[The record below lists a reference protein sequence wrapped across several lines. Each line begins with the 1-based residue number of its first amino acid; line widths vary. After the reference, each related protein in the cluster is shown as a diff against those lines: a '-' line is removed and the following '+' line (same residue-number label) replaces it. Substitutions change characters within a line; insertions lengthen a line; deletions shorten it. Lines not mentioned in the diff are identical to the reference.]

1 MTLLERDDALAQL
14 QALLAR
20 ARSGTGAFVVVEGEA
35 GIGKS
40 TLLRALAEAQPAAA
54 PVWWGLCDALNTPR
68 PLGPL
73 HDVAE
78 QAGGALRAL
87 LAGDAPRPR
96 VFAACVEQLAAQAVL
111 LIVEDLHWADE
122 ATLDLLRHLGRRLAR
137 TRSLLVASCRDDEL
151 GPTHPVRLLLGDLA
165 TAGVQR
171 LALRPLTVDAVRQ
184 LVGDRPIDAL
194 ALHQAT
200 GGNPF
205 FVTEVLAAGGSR
217 IPASVRDAVLSRSA
231 RLSASARAVLEVA
244 AVAGPRVE
252 AGLLDELTAAEA
264 AAIADCLRSGILTAE
279 SQTFL
284 FRHELARQ
292 AVLESLTPTRA
303 RALHRLTLQALQA
316 DSAPPPALARLVHH
330 AAQAGDSEAVRRH
343 APAAARQA
351 ARQGAHREAAAHYA
365 TLLAHA
371 GALDAAQRAQF
382 TEAHAYE
389 CYLVG
394 DIAVAAAGRE
404 AALVLWRRLGR
415 HDREG
420 DTLRWLSRL
429 HWFLGHGKLA
439 RRHAQAA
446 IDALE
451 PLPAGTELA
460 MAYSNAAQLAMLA
473 DDARA
478 AVSWGERAIALAEEL
493 DATEI
498 LSHALNN
505 VGTARIRAGDDA
517 GWPLLERS
525 LQSALAHDLEEH
537 AGRAYANLTSCGVE
551 LRDYARAWRH
561 FDDGITYCIERDLDS
576 WTFYLMAW
584 RARAHF
590 EQGRWSAA
598 AAEAAELVHRA
609 GLPNVSRI
617 PALVTLGAVRVRR
630 GDPGAHDLLDEART
644 LALDTGELQRIGPM
658 VVARAEAAWLAGDL
672 ESCATEAQIG
682 VDLAERCRMPWTLGE
697 CSFWLWR
704 AGQPVTPGDDMARPY
719 ALQMRGDWR
728 AAAESWRLLGC
739 PYEQARALTDGDE
752 GAQREALTLFESL
765 GAAPMIERV
774 RRGLRVAGV
783 RGLPRGPRA
792 TTQLHPAGLTLKEVQ
807 VLALL
812 AQGLR
817 SKEIGERLSRST
829 RTIDHHLAS
838 IFVKLGVA
846 TRAEAVSAAHRLGLV
861 GPGG

>member
-1 MTLLERDDALAQL
+1 MTLLERDEALAQL
-14 QALLAR
+14 QVLMAR
-20 ARSGTGAFVVVEGEA
+20 ACGGTGALVVVEGEA

-40 TLLRALAEAQPAAA
+40 ALLRALADAQPAAT
-54 PVWWGLCDALNTPR
+54 PVWWGLCDALQTPR
-68 PLGPL
+68 PLGPWL
-73 HDVAE
+73 DVAE
-78 QAGGALRAL
+78 QAGDPLRAL
-87 LAGDAPRPR
+87 LVTDAPRPR
-96 VFAACVEQLAAQAVL
+96 VFAACVDQLGAQSALV
-111 LIVEDLHWADE
+111 IIEDLHWADE
-122 ATLDLLRHLGRRLAR
+122 ATLDLLRHLGRRIAR

-151 GPTHPVRLLLGDLA
+151 GPTHPVRVLLGDLA

-171 LALRPLTVDAVRQ
+171 LALRPLSIDAVRQ
-184 LVGDRPIDAL
+184 LVADRPLDAL

-231 RLSASARAVLEVA
+231 RLSASARAVLEMA

-252 AGLLDELTAAEA
+252 AGLLDELAAAEA
-264 AAIADCLRSGILTAE
+264 AAVDDCLRSGILTAE
-279 SQTFL
+279 AQTFV

-292 AVLESLTPTRA
+292 AVLESLAPTRL
-303 RALHRLTLQALQA
+303 RVLHRLTLQALQA
-316 DSAPPPALARLVHH
+316 DGAPPPSLARLVHH
-330 AAQAGDSEAVRRH
+330 AAQAGDSEAVRLH
-343 APAAARQA
+343 APAAAQQA

-365 TLLAHA
+365 TLLAFSS
-371 GALDAAQRAQF
+371 ALDAAQRAQF

-394 DIAVAAAGRE
+394 DIASAVAGRE
-404 AALVLWRRLGR
+404 AALGLWRRLGR
-415 HDREG
+415 RDREG

-429 HWFLGHGKLA
+429 HWFLGHGELA

-446 IDALE
+446 IDTLE
-451 PLPAGTELA
+451 PLPASSELA
-460 MAYSNAAQLAMLA
+460 MACSNAAQLAMLA
-473 DDARA
+473 DNAAA
-478 AVSWGERAIALAEEL
+478 AVSWGERAIALAEAL
-493 DATEI
+493 GATEI
-498 LSHALNN
+498 LAHALNN
-505 VGTARIRAGDDA
+505 VGTARIRDSDEA
-517 GWPLLERS
+517 GWRLLERS
-525 LQSALAHDLEEH
+525 LQIALAHDLEEH

-551 LRDYARAWRH
+551 LRDYAAAWRYCN
-561 FDDGITYCIERDLDS
+561 DGIAYCLERDLDA

-584 RARAHF
+584 RARAHY

-598 AAEAAELVHRA
+598 AAEAAGLVQRA

-630 GDPGAHDLLDEART
+630 GDPGAHELLDEART

-672 ESCATEAQIG
+672 EACTTEAQMG
-682 VDLAERCRMPWTLGE
+682 ADLAERCRMPWAIGE
-697 CSFWLWR
+697 GTFWLWR
-704 AGQPVTPGDDMARPY
+704 AGRSVTPGDGMARPY
-719 ALQMRGDWR
+719 VLQMRGDWR
-728 AAAESWRLLGC
+728 AAAEAWCALGC

-752 GAQREALTLFESL
+752 GALREALAIFESL

-774 RRGLRVAGV
+774 RRSLRVAGV

-792 TTQLHPAGLTLKEVQ
+792 TTQEHPAGLTLKEVQ

-817 SKEIGERLSRST
+817 SREIGERLSRST
-829 RTIDHHLAS
+829 RTVDHHLAS

-861 GPGG
+861 QATG